1 MRINIPI
8 FHSSNYFYTMILV
21 TGGTGLV
28 GSHLLFDL
36 AQKGEKVRALKRK
49 NSDLTFVKNLF
60 SSHPNLFEKIEWVEG
75 DVLDI
80 FSLEEAIN
88 GISKVYHCAAMVSFI
103 PAEAEQMMKIN
114 ITGTANVVN
123 LCLEN
128 KIEKLCYVS
137 SVSAINR
144 INEDETID
152 ENSQWAISKRNSNYA
167 ISKYGAEREVWRGSV
182 EGLNAVIVNP
192 AIILGPG
199 NWKTGSTALF
209 PQIWKGVKFYTDGT
223 TGFVDVRDVT
233 KAMILL
239 MESEIH
245 SERFIVSS
253 ENLNFKKI
261 FDRIAEGLGKP
272 KPFMYAN
279 GWMRSV
285 AWRGE
290 ALKSFLF
297 HTKPFITKETAFAA
311 HKKVH
316 FSNEKIK
323 KAIGIDF
330 IPVQKTI
337 KDTCEVFLK
346 AVKKN

>member
-1 MRINIPI
+1 MI
-8 FHSSNYFYTMILV
+8 FV

-36 AQKGEKVRALKRK
+36 VLKGENVRALKRK
-49 NSDLTFVKNLF
+49 NSDISFVKNIF
-60 SSHPNLFEKIEWVEG
+60 SSHPQLFEKIEWMDG

-80 FSLEEAIN
+80 FSLQEAIK

-103 PAEAEQMMKIN
+103 PAEADDMMKIN
-114 ITGTANVVN
+114 INGTANVVN

-128 KIEKLCYVS
+128 KMEKLCYVS
-137 SVSAINR
+137 SVAAVNR

-152 ENSQWAISKRNSNYA
+152 ENSQWTISKRNSNYA
-167 ISKYGAEREVWRGSV
+167 ISKYGAEREVWRGIA

-192 AIILGPG
+192 TIIFGPG

-209 PQIWKGVKFYTDGT
+209 PQIRKGLKFYTDGT
-223 TGFVDVRDVT
+223 TGFVDVRDVS

-239 MESEIH
+239 MESEIR
-245 SERFIVSS
+245 SERFIINA

-261 FDRIAEGLGKP
+261 FDWIAEGLGKP
-272 KPFMYAN
+272 KPFIYAY

-285 AWRGE
+285 AWRAE

-297 HTKPFITKETAFAA
+297 NTKPFITKETAFAA

-323 KAIGIDF
+323 KAISIEF
-330 IPVQKTI
+330 IELQKCI
-337 KDTCEVFLK
+337 KETCEIFMK
-346 AVKKN
+346 QEANY